1 MAASS
6 VMIQLE
12 KSPIDLQICRRKSAV
27 GEFESLG
34 VWTIERVWASESL
47 NVWTIGSLNVRKSIQ
62 TSERESSGVWIFEPL
77 NLWASES
84 LNIWTSKHLNL
95 WASGCLKASSEW
107 AAWKGARGWKDEI
120 KNEPM
125 HRANCK
131 IKLTFWIFNPKKW
144 FTAQESLTCSKHA
157 RMHEAERICSKR
169 KEEFRV
175 NGRSSIWTSIG
186 LELLSTSCKF
196 QLMEVHSS
204 LPY

>member
-1 MAASS
+1 
-6 VMIQLE
+6 MIQLE
-12 KSPIDLQICRRKSAV
+12 KSPIDLLICRRKSAV

-47 NVWTIGSLNVRKSIQ
+47 NLWISESLNVWTIGSLNHWKSESSKVYPNVRKRIFGCLNL
-62 TSERESSGVWIFEPL
+62 RACESSSLWI
-77 NLWASES
+77 SE
-84 LNIWTSKHLNL
+84 HLNL

-107 AAWKGARGWKDEI
+107 AAWKAARGWKDEI

-186 LELLSTSCKF
+186 
-196 QLMEVHSS
+196 
-204 LPY
+204 